1 MSDIWENTIQQL
13 SKWGEVVADK
23 SGFYFKKA
31 VDKGE
36 ELTKLGRIQIEI
48 EKIKRDI
55 KHHYTDLGK
64 FIYHASGDSGN
75 TDFSGDGEYKSY
87 IDDISTLKTEL
98 DRRYEEK
105 ESLKTE
111 SNSDEDTEAS
121 ETEESVVEDTPKE
134 PKVDKKDNEETADA
148 IDI

>member
-1 MSDIWENTIQQL
+1 MSDIWENTITQL

-75 TDFSGDGEYKSY
+75 LDFSSDGEYKSY
-87 IDDISTLKTEL
+87 IDDIKTLKTEL

-105 ESLKTE
+105 ETLKTE
-111 SNSDEDTEAS
+111 SNSDEDTEDN
-121 ETEESVVEDTPKE
+121 ETEKSVVNDISEE
-134 PKVDKKDNEETADA
+134 PKVDKKAEEEKADV
-148 IDI
+148 IDS